1 MNKTVGGEKTMSCV
15 LRSFWI
21 RYLQVRE
28 EAIRIW
34 EDIRTRDTK
43 LEVIS
48 HPSQFDCQLDTA

>member
-1 MNKTVGGEKTMSCV
+1 MNKTVGGEKTTSCV
-15 LRSFWI
+15 LGSFWI

-28 EAIRIW
+28 EAIGIW